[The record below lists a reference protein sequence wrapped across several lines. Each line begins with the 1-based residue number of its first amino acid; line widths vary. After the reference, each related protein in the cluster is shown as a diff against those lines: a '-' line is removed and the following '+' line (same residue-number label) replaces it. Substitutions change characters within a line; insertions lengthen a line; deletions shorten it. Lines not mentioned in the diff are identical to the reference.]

1 MDGQRPGGVIR
12 GLVRPFLYIQG
23 WLPGEWVACGLD
35 LSVRLVS
42 QSLECSGSSKTGQRV
57 RDLAWLGMGVS
68 AVDRPAGSQ
77 D

>member
-1 MDGQRPGGVIR
+1 M
-12 GLVRPFLYIQG
+12 
-23 WLPGEWVACGLD
+23 ACGLD

-42 QSLECSGSSKTGQRV
+42 QSLGCSGGSKTGQRV